1 MVENDPFNAEPGL
14 QAHRSF
20 AQAALGV
27 GVRKVSMG
35 VVEPQAVGQTGQG
48 CNTANGQTVAP
59 AKKQPPLVLETKPK
73 SIPRDRT
80 RLRCPHCKSPC
91 NSRTSF
97 ETSALTRTFIYC
109 CTNYECGHTFKAVME
124 IHYTISPSATP
135 DPAVNLPISTHVR
148 RDLVRTQMDVA
159 RSAEHVPEHTEP
171 VTGDLFAG
179 IPPDPPR
186 T

>member
-1 MVENDPFNAEPGL
+1 MDLKSPFDNQPGL
-14 QAHRSF
+14 QAHQGFST
-20 AQAALGV
+20 AAHGTPT
-27 GVRKVSMG
+27 RKVSMG
-35 VVEPQAVGQTGQG
+35 MVVPQAVEQTGQG

-59 AKKQPPLVLETKPK
+59 AKKQPLVLDPKPK

-109 CTNYECGHTFKAVME
+109 CTNYECGQTFKAVME

-179 IPPDPPR
+179 IPPDPSR

>member
-1 MVENDPFNAEPGL
+1 MSVLNPFDSEPGL
-14 QAHRSF
+14 LAHRSF
-20 AQAALGV
+20 SQAALGV
-27 GVRKVSMG
+27 GARKVSMG
-35 VVEPQAVGQTGQG
+35 VTAPQVVGQAGQG
-48 CNTANGQTVAP
+48 CNTENGTADAP
-59 AKKQPPLVLETKPK
+59 AKKRQPLTLEPKQK

-97 ETSALTRTFIYC
+97 ETSGVTRTFIYC

-148 RDLVRTQMDVA
+148 RDLVRVQMDVA
-159 RSAEHVPEHTEP
+159 RSADHEPEHTEP